1 MVGVAHGS
9 HHNEAYMDSLKA
21 SSIFKSLGHPIRLQ
35 IYRKLLDAGEAGM
48 TVGELHTGI
57 EVCGSTLSQ
66 HITRLTASGLV
77 SQQREGK
84 AIRCLARNS
93 TLKNALASLER

>member
-1 MVGVAHGS
+1 
-9 HHNEAYMDSLKA
+9 MDSLKA

-48 TVGELHTGI
+48 TVGELHAGVD
-57 EVCGSTLSQ
+57 VCGSTL
-66 HITRLTASGLV
+66 

-84 AIRCLARNS
+84 AIRCQARNGI
-93 TLKNALASLER
+93 LKNALASLER